1 MLSTTLLALTLFA
14 APVETGLSEGGPT
27 ETAPTETAAVVPQV
41 VLRAEVFAAEQ
52 PARRDR
58 AAEVLELALDGER
71 SLAALVAAGDAA
83 RRELLD
89 GETSRSIERAVSQA
103 RWSALLDAGR
113 AARELSRTFEALIS
127 DLTFRPYI
135 EAELPEGFPIPTMVG
150 EIELRSYPRY
160 RMATAPMDG
169 GRSNTAFWKLFE
181 HITTNDIPMT
191 APVETTFEMDGDR
204 VRATTMA
211 FLYEGPEQ
219 GQAGHDGSVDVID
232 ADAQLV
238 VSMGMRGN
246 DARSRVDAAHA
257 RLLEWIA
264 AQPELELDG
273 DMRTMGYNS
282 PMVRGSRRT
291 FEVQVPVRLRVT
303 RDV

>member
-1 MLSTTLLALTLFA
+1 MLPTTLAALVLLA
-14 APVETGLSEGGPT
+14 
-27 ETAPTETAAVVPQV
+27 APTEAIEPPPVPQV

-58 AAEVLELALDGER
+58 AAALLERALDGER
-71 SLAALVAAGDAA
+71 TLTALLAAADEA
-83 RRELLD
+83 RRTLLD
-89 GETSRSIERAVSQA
+89 GETARRVERTISGA
-103 RWSALLDAGR
+103 RWAALGDRDR
-113 AARELSRTFEALIS
+113 AARELARALAAIADDLAFEP
-127 DLTFRPYI
+127 FV
-135 EAELPEGFPIPTMVG
+135 EAELPEGFPAPTMVG

-169 GRSNTAFWKLFE
+169 GRTNGAFWKLFQ

-191 APVETTFEMDGDR
+191 APVETTFEVDGDG

-219 GQAGHDGSVDVID
+219 GTAGAAGAVEVID
-232 ADAQLV
+232 AEPQLV
-238 VSMGMRGN
+238 VSMGLRGN
-246 DARSRVDAAHA
+246 DRRSTVDAAHA
-257 RLLEWIA
+257 RILAWIA
-264 AQPELELDG
+264 ARPELEIDG

-291 FEVQVPVRLRVT
+291 FEVQVPVRLRAA